1 MLIETDAP
9 YLIPK
14 DIKSKA
20 KRNRNEPMYLEH
32 ILSVISSL
40 LDEDKKVV
48 AQHTTRNFKDLFR
61 L

>member
-14 DIKSKA
+14 DIKPKA
-20 KRNRNEPMYLEH
+20 IKNRNEPMFLEH

-40 LDEDKKVV
+40 VGKDEVVV
-48 AQHTTRNFKDLFR
+48 AQHTTKNFKDLFR